1 MHHPREPVGAVLLD
15 PLSEIPLKN
24 EYWLIFL
31 KITGDLPQV
40 VGRCAT
46 KTESEHLLPPLSRA
60 AQKKCA
66 KSRQEPQTEKWRLLD
81 LLKTHRGPTPW
92 WGKHPLNT
100 AGPYLKP
107 PWSSTAWSKCA
118 KSHHEPLAE
127 KWRLANL
134 LKTHRYLPHDEGN
147 IPWSWQVDT

>member
-1 MHHPREPVGAVLLD
+1 MHHPREPLGAVLLD

-46 KTESEHLLPPLSRA
+46 KTESEHL
-60 AQKKCA
+60 
-66 KSRQEPQTEKWRLLD
+66 
-81 LLKTHRGPTPW
+81 
-92 WGKHPLNT
+92 
-100 AGPYLKP
+100 
-107 PWSSTAWSKCA
+107 SKCA

-127 KWRLANL
+127 K
-134 LKTHRYLPHDEGN
+134 
-147 IPWSWQVDT
+147 

>member
-60 AQKKCA
+60 AQKKCT
-66 KSRQEPQTEKWRLLD
+66 KSRQEPQTEK
-81 LLKTHRGPTPW
+81 
-92 WGKHPLNT
+92 
-100 AGPYLKP
+100 
-107 PWSSTAWSKCA
+107 
-118 KSHHEPLAE
+118 
-127 KWRLANL
+127 
-134 LKTHRYLPHDEGN
+134 
-147 IPWSWQVDT
+147 